1 MNLAIGDAFNLG
13 RKLALV
19 ANRQAHERLLDSYL
33 DLHRRFFCEPPHPA
47 A

>member
-13 RKLALV
+13 WKLAVV
-19 ANRQAHERLLDSYL
+19 AAGQAHEELLDSL
-33 DLHRRFFCEPPHPA
+33 RGTA